1 MQAKIITYTI
11 RHLSVAEQNQLRK
24 RLNGHNDRSHGGEY
38 KYRREGLLD
47 KIRHIKPNRGTIIAP
62 KKEAEEMLNLLK
74 NYNAKIIYYDI
85 QISGLKFKK

>member
-1 MQAKIITYTI
+1 MQAKIITYAI
-11 RHLSVAEQNQLRK
+11 GHLSIADQNQLRK

-62 KKEAEEMLNLLK
+62 AKEAEEVLKLLN
-74 NYNAKIIYYDI
+74 NYNAKITYYDI
-85 QISGLKFKK
+85 QISGSEFKK